1 LFFPNK
7 HQMFDTLVVAISM
20 AACLYIAYRLVKAYR
35 PAWFQ
40 AKRVAEPFVQKAMGP
55 PTPSLVNTPPV
66 PMPAPAPPTAQEP
79 PQEPRVVSPG
89 GPGAPNAAPPP
100 NMPAEISPEAK
111 PVDPYDD
118 NNMEAPIHDSMR
130 HPELSF
136 GPGIDNKRAGNGPAS
151 GIANA
156 AGMTSESPFSP
167 EFAQNGGI
175 FMGSVTAND
184 MSHDDTYAVA

>member
-1 LFFPNK
+1 
-7 HQMFDTLVVAISM
+7 M

-35 PAWFQ
+35 PGWFQ
-40 AKRVAEPFVQKAMGP
+40 AKRVAEPFVQKATGP
-55 PTPSLVNTPPV
+55 PTPSPLNTPPV
-66 PMPAPAPPTAQEP
+66 PMPAPAPPTEQEP

-118 NNMEAPIHDSMR
+118 TNMEAPIHDSMR

-151 GIANA
+151 GIASA

-167 EFAQNGGI
+167 EFAQNGGT
-175 FMGSVTAND
+175 FMGSVSAND
-184 MSHDDTYAVA
+184 MTQDDTYAVA